1 MVTFVKST
9 LLGRYLFLDIV
20 PVVMQE
26 VGLIYIVK
34 ALSNLII
41 IKDTDLNFVLHFVLH
56 FTTL

>member
-9 LLGRYLFLDIV
+9 LLVRYLFLDIV

>member
-20 PVVMQE
+20 PVVTQE

-41 IKDTDLNFVLHFVLH
+41 M
-56 FTTL
+56 

>member
-41 IKDTDLNFVLHFVLH
+41 M
-56 FTTL
+56 